1 MAAKPKAPRFSFLT
15 GPEVGE
21 EGPEQVSP
29 FPAQEPTPNT
39 QTAQQETTPPPTAR
53 PGRTRSD
60 AMAET
65 NPNPA
70 FLPELLDSD
79 PATAAPATAPT
90 VSTTVPTVPAA
101 PVREERRAFSTRLR
115 PSLKRTLDAF
125 VMDLKLAGWPVS
137 QELVLEALVRRL
149 RDDDALRAAVTGE
162 LTGPNRES

>member
-21 EGPEQVSP
+21 EGPAQISP
-29 FPAQEPTPNT
+29 SPAQEPTPNT
-39 QTAQQETTPPPTAR
+39 QTAQPETTPPLTAR
-53 PGRTRSD
+53 PGRTRPD
-60 AMAET
+60 AVAET

-70 FLPELLDSD
+70 SLPALPDSD
-79 PATAAPATAPT
+79 PATAAPAPSPTIPAP
-90 VSTTVPTVPAA
+90 STTVPAA

-149 RDDDALRAAVTGE
+149 RDDETLRAAVTGE
-162 LTGPNRES
+162 LTGPNQGS